1 MSNIEI
7 IEKIKETLKGSNI
20 FNEDCEFDSSKS
32 LIEDYGIS
40 SMQLINVIMLIER
53 EFEIEFEDEYLL
65 PENFI
70 TIESIAD
77 IVASIIN

>member
-32 LIEDYGIS
+32 LIEDYGVS

>member
-1 MSNIEI
+1 MSSIEI

>member
-40 SMQLINVIMLIER
+40 SMQLINVIMLIES